1 MVSSSAASVQEYLN
15 DLSPEAREIITTM
28 RNLILINLPEGYVE
42 TMNWGMICYEVPL
55 SIYPNTYNKKPLMF
69 AALAAQKNH
78 YALYLTGV
86 YQNPRQ
92 AEIFQEGFT
101 AAGKK
106 LDMGKSCIRFRRL
119 DQLALPV
126 IAKTIA
132 DTPLKAFLAQVQ
144 RAKENGNSN

>member
-78 YALYLTGV
+78 YALYLSGV
-86 YQNPRQ
+86 YQNPRK
-92 AEIFQEGFT
+92 AEIFQEGFV

-126 IAKTIA
+126 IAHAIA
-132 DTPLKAFLAQVQ
+132 NTPLEDFITQYEAVKN
-144 RAKENGNSN
+144 R